1 MTKRRGRPPITY
13 TPPPEPRLEVDAQA
27 IQRAHEVA
35 HWEAGVE
42 DEKKHVANESLLKI
56 GHMQAFASMADLTM
70 SAALDIYEEA
80 VMSNAHIGLAY
91 RKPDGSL
98 GRVEDAKGFCEHILR
113 RPYKSVA
120 EALQDRRLLGAATFE
135 RLQQLGLQRADFRA
149 LRNLQ
154 KSGDAAIV
162 EAVSIP
168 DPAQRADKLAIL
180 LDQACASHEE
190 AQQKLRAARDD
201 LDAARERIR
210 VKNDKLEEIT
220 RALQRRENGQ
230 LPACEAIGPIAEGTH
245 KASKL
250 IVNQL
255 NELNKLIDALAY
267 ISDIEW
273 EKPRAEQDKL
283 PIITEI
289 LRMDDELKRIAARVG
304 HVQLQLERQVLP
316 LARGFEV
323 GIMHTRDDDA
333 GEPAQ
338 GKA

>member
-1 MTKRRGRPPITY
+1 MTKRRGGPPITY
-13 TPPPEPRLEVDAQA
+13 TPPPEPQPEVDAQA

-35 HWEAGVE
+35 HREAGI
-42 DEKKHVANESLLKI
+42 EKEFARNQVLV
-56 GHMQAFASMADLTM
+56 GVGRFQAFSGMADL
-70 SAALDIYEEA
+70 SINAALDIYEAA
-80 VMSNAHIGLAY
+80 VVSKSYVGMPY
-91 RKPDGSL
+91 RRPGDGSI
-98 GRVEDAKGFCEHILR
+98 GYVENIREFCEHFLLK
-113 RPYKSVA
+113 PYTA
-120 EALQDRRLLGAATFE
+120 LTEAVQNRRLLGAATYE

-154 KSGDAAIV
+154 KSGDAAIA
-162 EAVSIP
+162 EAVSVE